1 MVDECSTQSLH
12 LQLDRPLLGI
22 SHLEGS
28 DALILLTEG
37 CRRTLWSLHRL
48 DSDQIGNSLRH
59 GNSDTFGVFVLQKS
73 ALSSLSLV
81 VITPSSGANLT
92 GTLGAFKKDEIANY
106 IYQVTNVIRFIGVQG
121 RLEHDQTLISL
132 KTH

>member
-1 MVDECSTQSLH
+1 MSDLNSRSFNYSNATEGKMNMYSKSKELMVDECSTQSLH

-28 DALILLTEG
+28 DALILLTEF

-59 GNSDTFGVFVLQKS
+59 GY
-73 ALSSLSLV
+73 SL
-81 VITPSSGANLT
+81 
-92 GTLGAFKKDEIANY
+92 E
-106 IYQVTNVIRFIGVQG
+106 
-121 RLEHDQTLISL
+121 
-132 KTH
+132 